1 MMIMMMVIITIKSNE
16 NTWKNN
22 EKNNI
27 NFDEDSDDTS
37 FNRWLIIIL
46 IKSIIKISH
55 VTYFLGEITS
65 LPM

>member
-1 MMIMMMVIITIKSNE
+1 MMMVIITIKSNE

-37 FNRWLIIIL
+37 FNRRLIIIL

-55 VTYFLGEITS
+55 VTYFGGEITS